1 MFIPYLIICIL
12 ESSSVVSERK
22 SSTKEFIS
30 MCFNVFYF
38 PSSLI
43 LTMILY
49 ISYREGG
56 IGLRQNLTANGDAS
70 ASSQLIV
77 LGGDPDEDDC
87 EIPLG
92 LRNYLDNPNLIAR
105 QDQSGPELDRL

>member
-1 MFIPYLIICIL
+1 M
-12 ESSSVVSERK
+12 
-22 SSTKEFIS
+22 
-30 MCFNVFYF
+30 
-38 PSSLI
+38 
-43 LTMILY
+43 
-49 ISYREGG
+49 
-56 IGLRQNLTANGDAS
+56 TANGDAS